1 MEILY
6 VAIAIYLTIGVILN
20 FNGPLSRKI
29 WVTQIDVLARNDINK
44 TKFFLFT
51 CTIRISVVML
61 YPIFILS
68 GD

>member
-29 WVTQIDVLARNDINK
+29 WVTQIDVLARNDVNK

-51 CTIRISVVML
+51 CTIRLGVTMF
-61 YPIFILS
+61 YPIFIFS
-68 GD
+68 H